1 MKTKNLF
8 LSLAFIVTLASCS
21 KEADLTTKATTA
33 QTDNTQLKSD
43 YSSEISQ
50 QRVALGESLIES
62 LKSNKD
68 LSTNIIK
75 ECNNRFDDDRE
86 VLVKTLCE
94 KSPIF
99 KSEVNTTFKASS
111 QKNSAAFKAKQL
123 SNDFI
128 GSLVE
133 NDNDLQIYYY
143 CNIENNDF
151 DGIVIVPENK
161 KEHDGKSLL
170 CINKDGSKK
179 YISDETPP
187 ANNYLVISRNERS
200 EIIKQKVQAEK
211 QSQVL
216 GTTKQKVSSFTDG
229 VCLITKARFSS
240 YNAKLLCE
248 SWYEGEPEVRLYVI
262 YPDVVRNGSLIS
274 VQLSDIPWSQ
284 GWLKLG
290 AFKNDVKDNWQ
301 RKDLPYWTA
310 EQKPWGRYFKW
321 VEEDSPTHEDVSFEI
336 SYTNKDTGFSTK
348 ATYKLPKSK
357 GEYVIGASWIYPYEA
372 AGTKYIGNMEFD
384 LWY

>member
-1 MKTKNLF
+1 M
-8 LSLAFIVTLASCS
+8 AFTVAFASCS
-21 KEADLTTKATTA
+21 KEADLTPKATNT
-33 QTDNTQLKSD
+33 QTDNTQIKSD

-99 KSEVNTTFKASS
+99 KSEVNTTFKSS
-111 QKNSAAFKAKQL
+111 VQKNSAAFKSKQM

-200 EIIKQKVQAEK
+200 EIIKQKAQAEK

-216 GTTKQKVSSFTDG
+216 GTTKQKVSNFTDG
-229 VCLITKARFSS
+229 PCIITQAKFTS
-240 YNAKLLCE
+240 YNAKLLSE
-248 SWYEGEPEVRLYVI
+248 SWTQGEPEVRLYVI
-262 YPDVVRNGSLIS
+262 YPDVARNGTFITMNY
-274 VQLSDIPWSQ
+274 SDIPFSQ
-284 GWLKLG
+284 SWLKYG
-290 AFKNDVKDNWQ
+290 VFKNDVKWNVE
-301 RKDLPYWTA
+301 RKDLPHWSA
-310 EQKPWGRYFKW
+310 EQKPFGRFFKW
-321 VEEDSPTHEDVSFEI
+321 VEIDSPTKETTIEVS
-336 SYTNKDTGFSTK
+336 YANKETGLGGKTTTKIPAST
-348 ATYKLPKSK
+348 
-357 GEYVIGASWIYPYEA
+357 GEYVIGSSWIYPYETG
-372 AGTKYIGNMEFD
+372 GTKYLGNMVFD